1 MQNEPQDPESIYAR
15 AVALIAN
22 EAKASTSFVQ
32 RGFSIG
38 YVKASELILRMQA
51 EGIISEPDHVGRRT
65 VHILPGE
72 SLENWRMK
80 RLRPIPNHHPKPE
93 AIP

>member
-1 MQNEPQDPESIYAR
+1 MQNEPQDPESLYAR

-38 YVKASELILRMQA
+38 YVRAS
-51 EGIISEPDHVGRRT
+51 G
-65 VHILPGE
+65 
-72 SLENWRMK
+72 
-80 RLRPIPNHHPKPE
+80 
-93 AIP
+93 